1 MKSKETGNGNGMKRK
16 WMKGR
21 ITRIK
26 HREISVPSA
35 ARFYGRQSMT
45 RRSRANER
53 TNKPDICDAYTMIHG
68 LVPIKSL
75 LYGRSL
81 IPEARFF
88 FAYGCAS
95 PLDRARQCSSMGV
108 QRNALF

>member
-1 MKSKETGNGNGMKRK
+1 MLVVRFVGDSKPKSITERRLNAIAAAEMKSKEAGNGNGMKRK

-45 RRSRANER
+45 RVVA
-53 TNKPDICDAYTMIHG
+53 
-68 LVPIKSL
+68 
-75 LYGRSL
+75 
-81 IPEARFF
+81 
-88 FAYGCAS
+88 
-95 PLDRARQCSSMGV
+95 RARMNEQKPEH
-108 QRNALF
+108 L